1 MDDRLAI
8 TLVTG
13 FLGSGKTTLIRRY
26 IETPAGTDTG
36 IIVNEFGEVG
46 VDHSL
51 FVHAAEQVE
60 LVDGGCL
67 CCARREDVA
76 KAMYRLV
83 QLSQNG
89 RSFSRAILETS
100 GLADPAPI
108 IATLER
114 DPWLRTHVRLASV
127 VAVIDAVAGLENLRS
142 QPEAR
147 RQISIADTVVL
158 TKTDMRNAASAEGL
172 AAAVLQ
178 IVPDVTVLE
187 AQDPDFRADAV
198 LGGSGN
204 PATSR
209 LAFDETQSSH
219 SQDVS
224 SFTIRL
230 KETIDWPAFT
240 IWLTALLH
248 AHGDRILRI
257 KGLLETSSA
266 NTRLAIHGVQHVMHP
281 PTHLPK
287 GDDDGTGSFL
297 VFITRGLEQQA
308 ISNSLQRLLRV

>member
-26 IETPAGTDTG
+26 IETPAGADTG

-76 KAMYRLV
+76 KAMYRLA

-158 TKTDMRNAASAEGL
+158 TKTDMRNAASAEEL
-172 AAAVLQ
+172 SAAVLK
-178 IVPDVTVLE
+178 IAPDVTVLE

-204 PATSR
+204 PATNR
-209 LAFDETQSSH
+209 LAFDEAQSSH

-230 KETIDWPAFT
+230 KEKIDWPAFT

-287 GDDDGTGSFL
+287 GDDETGSFL

>member
-1 MDDRLAI
+1 LDDRLAI

-26 IETPAGTDTG
+26 IETPAGADTG

-83 QLSQNG
+83 QLSQNE

-158 TKTDMRNAASAEGL
+158 TKTDMRNAASAEEL
-172 AAAVLQ
+172 SAAVLQ
-178 IVPDVTVLE
+178 IAPDVTVLE

-204 PATSR
+204 PATNR
-209 LAFDETQSSH
+209 LAFDEAQSSH

-230 KETIDWPAFT
+230 KETVDWPAFT

-287 GDDDGTGSFL
+287 GDDDEAGSFL